1 MTATRIPARG
11 DPARTPTSTPTATIA
26 APVAPTLIHVVS
38 PTRPSVHGAADAYP
52 AKAVRA
58 PFRRVGLAR
67 LARDGGLA
75 GLSDP
80 LEVARVRPQYGDRIV
95 DPVAQTVGK
104 NDILKRL
111 LDAVSLWPWE

>member
-1 MTATRIPARG
+1 M
-11 DPARTPTSTPTATIA
+11 
-26 APVAPTLIHVVS
+26 
-38 PTRPSVHGAADAYP
+38 
-52 AKAVRA
+52 
-58 PFRRVGLAR
+58 GLAR

-104 NDILKRL
+104 NDILERL
-111 LDAVSLWPWE
+111 LAAVSLWPWEVLDRWHPVGELLGDR